1 MNRNY
6 EEERSELLIK
16 KSGMPALRAAYFL
29 IWRRGIDND
38 PNAWYDN
45 DWPVLKWNSN

>member
-16 KSGMPALRAAYFL
+16 KSGMPALHTFSFGDGASIMILMLDMIMTGRY
-29 IWRRGIDND
+29 
-38 PNAWYDN
+38 
-45 DWPVLKWNSN
+45 